1 MVNIDA
7 LAEQGFRYT
16 HCYANAPV
24 CAPSRSTWITGVNAL
39 SMGTH
44 PMRSR
49 NDIPHDIIKYYPD
62 YLKKAGYYVSN
73 GMKTDYNIGGRPDND
88 CWDATDKKVSNGE
101 VPSVDWE
108 TL

>member
-1 MVNIDA
+1 MVCLTGCKEKLSLERPNILWLTSEDNNIDWVGCYGNKYAETPNIDA

-62 YLKKAGYYVSN
+62 
-73 GMKTDYNIGGRPDND
+73 
-88 CWDATDKKVSNGE
+88 
-101 VPSVDWE
+101 
-108 TL
+108 